1 MQMFDSFLNLRIVL
15 RINIHGIELVD
26 RVLWSRLRG
35 MVSWNGFV
43 ERTSWN
49 GLRGTGFVERASWN
63 GLRGTGFVERASWNW
78 LRGMV
83 SWNGFVFFFST
94 IFCDLRDD
102 TGYFRVSPSCH
113 WIPQPPTIR
122 IVQPATSGGVCGVY
136 RSLNPNPEFVFPCRW

>member
-63 GLRGTGFVERASWNW
+63 GLRGTAFVERASWNGLRGIGFVEW
-78 LRGMV
+78 FRGMV
-83 SWNGFVFFFST
+83 LCFSSRRYFATCETIPDISEFRRPAIGFLNHQQSASCNPLPAAVFAES
-94 IFCDLRDD
+94 
-102 TGYFRVSPSCH
+102 
-113 WIPQPPTIR
+113 
-122 IVQPATSGGVCGVY
+122 IVV
-136 RSLNPNPEFVFPCRW
+136 